1 LEMPP
6 EMPPLIAR
14 ILLEETARAVSSG
27 QTLDELID
35 HLSSAGLLPEEKGGR
50 KSRRK

>member
-6 EMPPLIAR
+6 DMPPVIAR

-35 HLSSAGLLPEEKGGR
+35 HLSCAGLLPEEKGGR